1 MKIKNTLKKIVT
13 GASIVLASYM
23 PMKAI
28 AQSDVVEDQIINT
41 TEQVDKNLEGKIGFA
56 TLETSL
62 TDDLQPRIRGIVN
75 SNASYK
81 KIELG
86 YRSLHETQGNWYF
99 SRNVPTLGKKYA
111 NTKLC
116 AVIKADQNGIF
127 DKKYGIRNTSIPSK
141 IGDYGWTTLTANK
154 EGTELAFFVGK
165 DLGKGY
171 SGEIFNAT
179 NVGFDK
185 NISNYN
191 EIQINKQITKHINAF
206 GRFELSIS
214 DKTPNTVYLI
224 GVSLTK

>member
-1 MKIKNTLKKIVT
+1 MKIKNTLKKFVT
-13 GASIVLASYM
+13 VASIVLASYM
-23 PMKAI
+23 PLKAI
-28 AQSDVVEDQIINT
+28 AQNNVVEDQTTNE

-62 TDDLQPRIRGIVN
+62 TDNLQPRIRGIVN
-75 SNASYK
+75 ANASYK
-81 KIELG
+81 NIELG
-86 YRSLHETQGNWYF
+86 YWSLHETNGNWYF
-99 SRNVPTLGKKYA
+99 SRNVPNIGKKDSD
-111 NTKLC
+111 TKIC

-127 DKKYGIRNTSIPSK
+127 DTKYGIRNTSIPSK

-154 EGTELAFFVGK
+154 DATELAFFVGK
-165 DLGKGY
+165 DLGRSY

-214 DKTPNTVYLI
+214 DKTPNTAYLI
-224 GVSLTK
+224 GISLNK